1 MYEIPGMAR
10 AQRAYDNME
19 APYDDECICES
30 RYECSECGEDSYTAA
45 DLGTDCKDA
54 ACADGGTAAKIV
66 EVEHAA
72 PVSGC
77 REHGWC
83 TGCSDRYCGECN

>member
-1 MYEIPGMAR
+1 MSEIRGFASAER
-10 AQRAYDNME
+10 QWENME
-19 APYDDECICES
+19 PEYAEECICES
-30 RYECSECGEDSYTAA
+30 RYECPECGEDSYTAA

-54 ACADGGTAAKIV
+54 ACADGGPVAKVV
-66 EVEHAA
+66 EIEQGM

-83 TGCSDRYCGECN
+83 TGCSNRYCGECN